1 VRFVKAGAIALALA
15 CSTIIGAGAAHADQ
29 NIPATA
35 QLLDCSLRSRVGLDL
50 VGVVFVLPGGTIT
63 VSDQVYARLKAAGC
77 LL

>member
-1 VRFVKAGAIALALA
+1 
-15 CSTIIGAGAAHADQ
+15 
-29 NIPATA
+29 
-35 QLLDCSLRSRVGLDL
+35 VGLDL